1 MKTCRGCPHIA
12 LDQWPQGKQAVR
24 CLYTGNGDR
33 FGRVLHVVRDGNPH
47 PDNVRTPE
55 WCKKERDGD
64 DNPSVSPTASQ
75 LPLHKG
81 AEPAPVAPYEVNHRR
96 QKRHH
101 HRRDKHCFAP
111 AHFVFLSLFLFGQK
125 WNLCAAPRISS
136 SSHSITGSGVPLLV

>member
-47 PDNVRTPE
+47 PDSVRTPE

-64 DNPSVSPTASQ
+64 DNPSVGCADSSLCTR
-75 LPLHKG
+75 
-81 AEPAPVAPYEVNHRR
+81 EPKYERR
-96 QKRHH
+96 IWKWTEYLSGTRKR
-101 HRRDKHCFAP
+101 
-111 AHFVFLSLFLFGQK
+111 VL
-125 WNLCAAPRISS
+125 
-136 SSHSITGSGVPLLV
+136 

>member
-1 MKTCRGCPHIA
+1 MAGAKRDGITDAEREGEGMKTCRGCPHIA

-47 PDNVRTPE
+47 PDSVRTPK

-81 AEPAPVAPYEVNHRR
+81 ALERKEN
-96 QKRHH
+96 
-101 HRRDKHCFAP
+101 
-111 AHFVFLSLFLFGQK
+111 
-125 WNLCAAPRISS
+125 IE
-136 SSHSITGSGVPLLV
+136 

>member
-33 FGRVLHVVRDGNPH
+33 FGRVLHIVRDGNPH
-47 PDNVRTPE
+47 PDSVRTPE
-55 WCKKERDGD
+55 WCRKERDGD

-81 AEPAPVAPYEVNHRR
+81 ASDTLYNSRARARI
-96 QKRHH
+96 
-101 HRRDKHCFAP
+101 FAD
-111 AHFVFLSLFLFGQK
+111 
-125 WNLCAAPRISS
+125 
-136 SSHSITGSGVPLLV
+136 LLKGYL

>member
-47 PDNVRTPE
+47 PDSVRTPE

-64 DNPSVSPTASQ
+64 DNPSVSPTESQ

-81 AEPAPVAPYEVNHRR
+81 ALERKGNIE
-96 QKRHH
+96 
-101 HRRDKHCFAP
+101 
-111 AHFVFLSLFLFGQK
+111 
-125 WNLCAAPRISS
+125 
-136 SSHSITGSGVPLLV
+136 

>member
-24 CLYTGNGDR
+24 CLYTG
-33 FGRVLHVVRDGNPH
+33 DGNPH
-47 PDNVRTPE
+47 PDSVRTPK

-81 AEPAPVAPYEVNHRR
+81 ALERKEN
-96 QKRHH
+96 
-101 HRRDKHCFAP
+101 
-111 AHFVFLSLFLFGQK
+111 
-125 WNLCAAPRISS
+125 IE
-136 SSHSITGSGVPLLV
+136 